1 MIDGSDV
8 VSDWPLLNALLN
20 TASGATWVSFHH
32 GGGVGMGYSQHAG
45 MVIVAD
51 GTDDAARRLE
61 RVLWNDPGTGV
72 MRHADAGYE
81 IAVECAREQGLDLP
95 MVDDCSPA
103 KAGARREAIKEE
115 KAGPRPP
122 PGNKKVPMQKL
133 NPESIDLP
141 SLRRLWQGEA
151 ARLDDASM
159 RRVTEA
165 AASVERIV
173 ASGETV
179 YGVNTGFGLLAN
191 TRIPDERLAE
201 LQTNLILSHSAG
213 LGDPLPRQ
221 VTRLMIVL
229 KLLGLG
235 RGYSGVRPLV
245 IEALQALLDRDSNPV
260 IPAQGS
266 VGASGDLA
274 PLAHLIAALMGYG
287 SIDVAGTVMPA
298 GAALQQLGM
307 EPLQLGPKE
316 GLALINGT
324 QASTAIALDAL
335 FNGERVF
342 AAAIASGALSV
353 DALKGSVKPFDPRIS
368 ELRGQPGQIRVA
380 AAIRELLDG
389 SEIVASHARCGR
401 VQDPYSFR
409 CQPQV
414 MGAALDLMENAA
426 RTLTIEAGAVT
437 DNPIVFPDEDTAISG
452 GNFHAQ
458 PVAFAADTI
467 AMALCEV
474 GSLSERRTAV
484 LIDPKMSG
492 LPPFLTDDPGVN
504 SGLMIQQVTAAAL
517 VSESKSIAFPASV
530 DSIPTSAG
538 QEDHVSMAPI
548 AARKASQIARNSAGV
563 VAIELIAGAQGV
575 DLHAPLTTSPK
586 LQSVHRQVRDIT
598 PRLTSDRYWADEMAA
613 LQASVLAGEIGAEVI
628 ALS

>member
-1 MIDGSDV
+1 M
-8 VSDWPLLNALLN
+8 L
-20 TASGATWVSFHH
+20 
-32 GGGVGMGYSQHAG
+32 
-45 MVIVAD
+45 
-51 GTDDAARRLE
+51 
-61 RVLWNDPGTGV
+61 
-72 MRHADAGYE
+72 
-81 IAVECAREQGLDLP
+81 
-95 MVDDCSPA
+95 
-103 KAGARREAIKEE
+103 
-115 KAGPRPP
+115 
-122 PGNKKVPMQKL
+122 KL
-133 NPESIDLP
+133 NPEQIDLGT
-141 SLRRLWQGEA
+141 LRRLWKGESA
-151 ARLDDASM
+151 SLDDASLP
-159 RRVTEA
+159 RVAAA
-165 AASVERIV
+165 AASVDRIV

-213 LGDPLPRQ
+213 LGPPLPRH
-221 VTRLMIVL
+221 VTRLMIIL

-235 RGYSGVRPLV
+235 RGFSGVRLLV
-245 IEALQALLDRDSNPV
+245 IDALQALLDRDAMPL

-287 SIDVAGTVMPA
+287 SIDLAGETMPA
-298 GAALQQLGM
+298 GAALQKLGR
-307 EPLQLGPKE
+307 EPLRLGPKE

-335 FNGERVF
+335 FAGERVF
-342 AAAIASGALSV
+342 AAAVAAGALSV
-353 DALKGSVKPFDPRIS
+353 DALMSSVKPFDPRVS
-368 ELRGQPGQIRVA
+368 ALRGQPGQIRIA
-380 AAIRELLDG
+380 EALRGLLEG
-389 SEIVASHARCGR
+389 SEILASHGRCGK

-414 MGAALDLMENAA
+414 MGAALDLLENAA

-437 DNPIVFPDEDTAISG
+437 DNPIVFGAGGDEGSDIAISG
-452 GNFHAQ
+452 GNFHAE

-492 LPPFLTDDPGVN
+492 LPPFLTDDSGVN
-504 SGLMIQQVTAAAL
+504 SGLMIPQVTAAAL
-517 VSESKSIAFPASV
+517 VSENKSLAFPASV

-548 AARKASQIARNSAGV
+548 AARKAGRIARNAAGV
-563 VAIELIAGAQGV
+563 VAVELITAAQGV
-575 DLHAPLTTSPK
+575 GYHAPLKTSPR
-586 LQSVHRQVRDIT
+586 LRQLEAAIGEIS
-598 PRLTSDRYWADEMAA
+598 PRSQSDRYRAPDMAA
-613 LQASVLAGEIGAEVI
+613 LQAAVLAGDFGADVIG
-628 ALS
+628 L